1 MKKNNILLLILV
13 LAAAVCHAQTNLE
26 LADAS
31 YNNKDYAEAIGLYQK
46 VLKKPSKQ
54 TPVADIKYKIAEGYR
69 YTGKYTEAIDYYEQ
83 AKADGYANPNYL
95 YQEGM
100 IYLKQANYGKAEEK
114 FNTFLTQQPNDKDA
128 TRQLNNIKF
137 IQTASNE
144 PVFYTVANATSL
156 NTTYNDYAAAPV
168 GNTVTFTS
176 SRLEDKEKVYGFDGQ
191 GFTDI
196 YQAVY
201 NKEAKTYEKAL
212 VLASISTPIN
222 EGELS
227 YSPVTKT
234 GYFCRCNDAVKGKD
248 KKKPVLC
255 YIMETNYDEATSAWN
270 TPKVVELPS
279 PQTSDMWHPAIST
292 SGDKLYFVSKMEGSL
307 GGNDIWVMQK
317 NGSTWGA
324 PVNLGATVNTDGD
337 EMFPTATD
345 SVLYFA
351 SDGHPG
357 YGALDIFAS
366 TITNGTYNKPTN
378 LKQPFNSSA
387 DDFYLAYNADRTSG
401 YFTSNRV
408 GGAGGDDI
416 YTFFLT
422 PVNLTVK
429 GRITDQD
436 NGQPIA
442 GVQVVLT
449 TATGSD
455 TAYTNANGDYTFNLD
470 KDKDYKINVLTPG
483 YFGDSRKLTTQGEKF
498 SKEFSK
504 ANGNNYDFSIKRIP
518 KEEIKIEDIYYDYDS
533 YNLRDES
540 KPSLDKLVKLL
551 EDTPGALVQIN
562 SHTDERGKFEYNL
575 KLSENRA
582 KSVVDYLVEK
592 GISAGRLSSK
602 GFASSMPVVKGAK
615 TEEEHQKNRRT
626 TFQVLKND

>member
-1 MKKNNILLLILV
+1 MKNILVIIMLLTATLSK
-13 LAAAVCHAQTNLE
+13 AQTNLE
-26 LADAS
+26 LADAA
-31 YNNKDYAEAIGLYQK
+31 YNNKDYTEAVGLY
-46 VLKKPSKQ
+46 KKILIKPGKQ
-54 TPVADIKYKIAEGYR
+54 IPVAEIKYKVAESYR

-95 YQEGM
+95 YHEGV
-100 IYLKQANYGKAEEK
+100 IYMKQANYAKAQEK
-114 FNTFLTQQPNDKDA
+114 FEAFLVLQPNDKDA

-137 IQTASNE
+137 MQSATQE
-144 PVFYTVANATSL
+144 VVFHTVTNVTSL
-156 NTTYNDYAAAPV
+156 NTVYNDYAAAPV

-176 SRLEDKEKVYGFDGQ
+176 SRLEDKEKVYNFDGQ

-196 YQAVY
+196 YQATY
-201 NKEAKTYEKAL
+201 NKEGKTWDKAL
-212 VLASISTPIN
+212 LLPTLSSPIN

-234 GYFCRCNDAVKGKD
+234 GYFTRCNDVVKGKD

-255 YIMETNYDEATSAWN
+255 YIMETTYDEATASWAA
-270 TPKVVELPS
+270 PKAIELAS
-279 PQTSDMWHPAIST
+279 PQVSDMWQPSVST

-307 GGNDIWVMQK
+307 GGNDLWLMQK
-317 NGSTWGA
+317 NGSSWGTA
-324 PVNLGATVNTDGD
+324 VNLGSTINTDGD
-337 EMFPTATD
+337 EMFPVATD
-345 SVLYFA
+345 STLTFA

-357 YGALDIFAS
+357 YGALDIFTS

-387 DDFYLAYNADRTSG
+387 DDFYLTYNTDKTSG

-416 YTFFLT
+416 YNFFLT
-422 PVNLTVK
+422 PVILTVK

-436 NGQPIA
+436 NRQPIA
-442 GVQVVLT
+442 GVQVVIT
-449 TATGSD
+449 TAGGTD
-455 TAYTNANGDYTFNLD
+455 TTYTNANGDYTFNLD
-470 KDKDYKINVLTPG
+470 KDKDYKINVITPG

-504 ANGNNYDFSIKRIP
+504 ATGNNYDFSIKRIP

-602 GFASSMPVVKGAK
+602 GFSSSQPVVKGAK

>member
-1 MKKNNILLLILV
+1 MKNILIVILLLTATLTK
-13 LAAAVCHAQTNLE
+13 AQTNLE
-26 LADAS
+26 LADAA
-31 YNNKDYAEAIGLYQK
+31 YNNKDYAEAIGLYKK
-46 VLKKPSKQ
+46 VLVKPAKQ
-54 TPVADIKYKIAEGYR
+54 TPVADIKYKVAESYR

-83 AKADGYANPNYL
+83 AKADGYTNPNYL

-100 IYLKQANYGKAEEK
+100 IYMKQANYAKAQEK
-114 FNTFLTQQPNDKDA
+114 FDAFLALQPNDKDA

-137 IQTASNE
+137 MQSNAQE
-144 PVFYTVANATSL
+144 VVFHTVTNVTSL
-156 NTTYNDYAAAPV
+156 NTVYNDYAAAPV
-168 GNTVTFTS
+168 GNSVTFTS
-176 SRLEDKEKVYGFDGQ
+176 SRLEDKEKVYNFDGQ

-196 YQAVY
+196 YQAAY
-201 NKEAKTYEKAL
+201 NKEGKTWDKAL
-212 VLASISTPIN
+212 LLPTLSTPIN

-227 YSPVTKT
+227 YSPITKT
-234 GYFCRCNDAVKGKD
+234 GYFTRCNDAVKGKD

-255 YIMETNYDEATSAWN
+255 YIMETNYDEATNSWSA
-270 TPKVVELPS
+270 PKAIELAS
-279 PQTSDMWHPAIST
+279 PQVSDMWQPSIST

-307 GGNDIWVMQK
+307 GGNDLWVMQK
-317 NGSTWGA
+317 SGNTWGTA
-324 PVNLGATVNTDGD
+324 VNLGSTINTDGD
-337 EMFPTATD
+337 EMFPVATD
-345 SVLYFA
+345 STLNFA

-357 YGALDIFAS
+357 YGALDIFTS
-366 TITNGTYNKPTN
+366 TITNGTYNKPVN

-387 DDFYLAYNADRTSG
+387 DDFYLTYNSDKTSG
-401 YFTSNRV
+401 YFTSNRI

-416 YTFFLT
+416 YNFFLT
-422 PVNLTVK
+422 PVILTVK

-442 GVQVVLT
+442 GVQVVLS
-449 TATGSD
+449 TATGTD

-470 KDKDYKINVLTPG
+470 KDKDYKINVITPG

-498 SKEFSK
+498 TKEFSK
-504 ANGNNYDFSIKRIP
+504 ATGNNYDFSIKRIP

-562 SHTDERGKFEYNL
+562 SHTDERGKFDYNL

-582 KSVVDYLVEK
+582 KSVVDYLVSK

-602 GFASSMPVVKGAK
+602 GFSSSQPVVKGAK

>member
-1 MKKNNILLLILV
+1 MKKNNIIILLCVLV
-13 LAAAVCHAQTNLE
+13 ATVCQAQTNLE

-31 YNNKDYAEAIGLYQK
+31 YNNKDYTEAIGLYQK
-46 VLKKPSKQ
+46 VLKKPTKQ
-54 TPVADIKYKIAEGYR
+54 TPIADIKYKVAESYR
-69 YTGKYTEAIDYYEQ
+69 YTGKYTEALDYYEQ
-83 AKADGYANPNYL
+83 AKTDGYSNPNYL

-100 IYLKQANYGKAEEK
+100 IYLKQANYAKAEEK
-114 FNTFLTQQPNDKDA
+114 FNAFLALQPNDKDA

-137 IQTASNE
+137 IQTATQE
-144 PVFYTVANATSL
+144 PVFHTVSNVTSL
-156 NTTYNDYAAAPV
+156 NTIYNDYAAAPV

-176 SRLEDKEKVYGFDGQ
+176 SRLEDKAQVYSFDGQ

-196 YQAVY
+196 YQAIY
-201 NKEAKTYEKAL
+201 NKEGKTWEKAL
-212 VLASISTPIN
+212 LLASLSTPVN

-234 GYFCRCNDAVKGKD
+234 AYFTRGNDAKSKD
-248 KKKPVLC
+248 KKKLNLLS
-255 YIMETNYDEATSAWN
+255 IMETSYDEATNSWSA
-270 TPKVVELPS
+270 PKFIELSNPQVADMGQPS
-279 PQTSDMWHPAIST
+279 VSI

-307 GGNDIWVMQK
+307 GGNDIWMMQK
-317 NGSTWGA
+317 SGNTWGT
-324 PVNLGATVNTDGD
+324 PVNLGVTINTDGD
-337 EMFPTATD
+337 EMFPVATD

-366 TITNGTYNKPTN
+366 TITNGTYNKPSN

-387 DDFYLAYNADRTSG
+387 DDFYLTYNIDKTSG

-416 YTFFLT
+416 YNFFLT

-483 YFGDSRKLTTQGEKF
+483 YFGDSRKLSTQGEKF

-504 ANGNNYDFSIKRIP
+504 ATGNNYDFAIKRIP

-533 YNLRDES
+533 YNLREES

-562 SHTDERGKFEYNL
+562 SHTDERGKFDYNL

-582 KSVVDYLVEK
+582 KSVVDYLVSK

-602 GFASSMPVVKGAK
+602 GFASSQPVVKGAK